1 MTISQIHHK
10 SSKTIDQEY
19 QLVKAA
25 QNNTA
30 KFEVLYNRYY
40 EAIFRF
46 VYQRLDSK
54 ELAFDITQQVF
65 VKALQ
70 GIKKYKFKGVPFSAW
85 LYRIASNE
93 LNTSLKKNKLIRTIN
108 IESVT
113 PHTLKEDIDEESLD
127 DLWNILIEQ
136 IGTLAASEITLIE
149 MRYMENRPFKEIADI
164 LDITE
169 NNAKVKVYR
178 ILDKLKAKCKT
189 L

>member
-10 SSKTIDQEY
+10 SATEIDQEH
-19 QLVKAA
+19 QLVEAA
-25 QNNTA
+25 KKDTT

-40 EAIFRF
+40 EAIFCF
-46 VYQRLDSK
+46 IYQRLDSK

-65 VKALQ
+65 IKALQ
-70 GIKKYKFKGVPFSAW
+70 GLKKYKYKGVPFSAW

-93 LNTSLKKNKLIRTIN
+93 LNNSFKKNKLIRTIN
-108 IESVT
+108 IESLT
-113 PHTLKEDIDEESLD
+113 PHTLKEDRDEESLD

-149 MRYMENRPFKEIADI
+149 MRYMENRPFKEIANI

-178 ILDKLKAKCKT
+178 IIDKLKAKCKT